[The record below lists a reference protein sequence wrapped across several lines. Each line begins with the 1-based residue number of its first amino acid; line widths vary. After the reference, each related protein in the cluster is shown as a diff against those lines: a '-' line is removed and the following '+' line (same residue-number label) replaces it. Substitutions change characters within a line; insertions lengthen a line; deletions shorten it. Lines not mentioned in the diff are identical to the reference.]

1 MHDFVNYRNSTDLEA
16 SKPEVSEWTP
26 DIPSV
31 MLGVMAGIFVAIIG
45 FKVAEYRAEQAVLV
59 EAPAVEEEV
68 EEKSFVFDFYEALKV
83 YEVLPRVLVQ
93 EKGPM

>member
-1 MHDFVNYRNSTDLEA
+1 MQDFVNYKNNYQSDVRDNENPLE
-16 SKPEVSEWTP
+16 WQP

-31 MLGVMAGIFVAIIG
+31 MMGVLVGIFVAIMG
-45 FKVAEYRAEQAVLV
+45 FKVAEYRATQTASIETPLV
-59 EAPAVEEEV
+59 EQIEDEPLVL
-68 EEKSFVFDFYEALKV
+68 DFYEALKV

>member
-45 FKVAEYRAEQAVLV
+45 FKVAEYRAEQAAFV

-68 EEKSFVFDFYEALKV
+68 EEKSFVFEFYEALKV
-83 YEVLPRVLVQ
+83 YEVLPR
-93 EKGPM
+93 G